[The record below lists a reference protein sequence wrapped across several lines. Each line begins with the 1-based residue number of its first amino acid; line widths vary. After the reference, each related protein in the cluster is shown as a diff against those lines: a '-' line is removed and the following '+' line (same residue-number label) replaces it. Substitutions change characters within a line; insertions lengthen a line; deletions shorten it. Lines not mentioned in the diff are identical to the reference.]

1 MQIERITIE
10 NFRQFVGK
18 QEIVFSKNSTQNV
31 TLVMGDNGSG
41 KTTLCQAFLWCF
53 YGEIPG
59 FKKKEDLLSKTRQE
73 TPYTKMEVSIEMSH
87 DGETF
92 TMTRTH
98 TYQYTRQTTSRVS
111 LNYTEKGETKTESN
125 EKATDHIK
133 RILPQELSIYFFLSG
148 EKIESMS
155 DEIKAGKATSFSKA
169 VNNLLGLEYY
179 KNAINHL
186 KTIKKNFESTEIPDN
201 YTANSIQEK
210 LRTIHEKLS
219 EINLEIDSK
228 KNSRNDYSE
237 KITDLKAKLKGI
249 SSSKKIQ
256 EEIEKLDKKLN
267 ENKEKQNRTI
277 KQAIEDFAG
286 SDNSM
291 GKAPYYFSQ
300 SIFVQIKKTLDEI
313 LTISQHDVPEK
324 LHADLID
331 WIEEHHRCIC
341 GEEIKDGSPKHENLE
356 RYRKIV
362 PPESI
367 STLVKQEGQ
376 KILGNFRLGKDLFK
390 TFHFA
395 CKDLND
401 LAESSTDL
409 EENIDQLQEELRNSS
424 DTSNI
429 QEELDYYQEKDFEIQ
444 DKIDALTENKLRQ
457 ETTEKKY
464 QDEYDEA
471 LKKSKEGEFIK
482 KCKDTTQALLDDF
495 KQKLQEAENEKR
507 EQLTKAVKKAFQEI
521 YGNAFSIEIDEKYGI
536 TTSTD
541 LEKSTGQG
549 MCVIFAFLAGLLDV
563 IKSSKDNDS
572 QLESYPL
579 IFDAP
584 FSALD
589 KERISSVCSVLPKVS
604 SQIII
609 FIKNTDGDIAKKE
622 LRNKIGKSYILQKK
636 NEQDDYTEI
645 KPE

>member
-98 TYQYTRQTTSRVS
+98 AYQYTRQTTSRVS
-111 LNYTEKGETKTESN
+111 LNYTENGETKTESN

-148 EKIESMS
+148 EKIDSMS

-186 KTIKKNFESTEIPDN
+186 KTIKKNFESTEIPNN
-201 YTANSIQEK
+201 YTVNSIQEK

-219 EINLEIDSK
+219 KINLEIDSK

-286 SDNSM
+286 SDKSM

-313 LTISQHDVPEK
+313 LTIPQQDVPEK